1 MTRRAKRDY
10 EAKEVRHKEMIDD
23 KSWRYW
29 FREFMGCSPSGY
41 EEIRKLLG
49 QRYIES
55 MYHVKLYAQ
64 YAGKTRDAALR
75 EKLWLV
81 AAEEARH
88 AEWLGDQLTLFR
100 VKLPPIPEIR
110 ECNNRQDLLSDLHDK
125 EHCSRETIAALQTVR
140 DELPQLAEKLE
151 RIYEDGKRHQAE
163 LREMLLHDA
172 SETGFS
178 SRKTSAGH

>member
-1 MTRRAKRDY
+1 MT
-10 EAKEVRHKEMIDD
+10 DD

-49 QRYIES
+49 RRYIEV
-55 MYHVKLYAQ
+55 MHQAKLYAR
-64 YAGKTRDAALR
+64 YAGKTQNAALR
-75 EKLWLV
+75 EKLLLV

-88 AEWLGDQLTLFR
+88 AEWLGGQLTLFR
-100 VKLPPIPEIR
+100 FKLPAIPEIR
-110 ECNNRQDLLSDLHDK
+110 ERNNEQDLLSDLHDE
-125 EHCSRETIAALQTVR
+125 EHCSTETIAALQTVR

-163 LREMLLHDA
+163 LREMILRSA
-172 SETGFS
+172 SETGFIT
-178 SRKTSAGH
+178 RKT